1 MQVFVVDNEANQMI
15 GKTVSQRCCYNTPQ
29 SLDIGWSE
37 AKSRVESLVQAE
49 GQIGL

>member
-1 MQVFVVDNEANQMI
+1 MQVFGVDSKVNWKM
-15 GKTVSQRCCYNTPQ
+15 GKSISQRCCYNTPR

-37 AKSRVESLVQAE
+37 AKSSVESLVRAE